1 MICGTEKAFTSINR
15 ETMYK
20 FLLSLKNKNNGSFSM
35 HKDGETD
42 VRFSNNKNFGTYAK
56 RATYCALSVAKLLN
70 LLTPEL
76 ISGAAEFV
84 GKCQTYEGGMG
95 GFPGNEAHGGYTFCG
110 FAALILLNRFDVVD
124 LPLLIVK

>member
-1 MICGTEKAFTSINR
+1 
-15 ETMYK
+15 
-20 FLLSLKNKNNGSFSM
+20 M